1 MLMSF
6 HRNKCIL
13 SCFSKLDNGIKDSRQ
28 LCNYSSRK
36 KLVSCQSQKV
46 GKNAW
51 FLPCQHKYVHTAM
64 EKPYENLFQI
74 KVIEIDMK
82 GKSEEK
88 YLRLDTLI
96 NELRATEKAKLDK
109 ILNEASDQDIYAWN
123 DQKRALERKSTN
135 SREYR
140 KQRRSQLPI
149 RDLRMFFRHIKLSKS
164 LFYRS

>member
-1 MLMSF
+1 
-6 HRNKCIL
+6 
-13 SCFSKLDNGIKDSRQ
+13 
-28 LCNYSSRK
+28 
-36 KLVSCQSQKV
+36 
-46 GKNAW
+46 
-51 FLPCQHKYVHTAM
+51 M

-164 LFYRS
+164 LFCRS